1 MSSKLALLYDGIGRV
16 GFCYKLNELLRSM
29 EIRLVKIW
37 EKIEEKGENPENC
50 FILALLYNIIG
61 RVGWWKSSFGK

>member
-1 MSSKLALLYDGIGRV
+1 M
-16 GFCYKLNELLRSM
+16 NELLQSM

-50 FILALLYNIIG
+50 FILALLYNSTG
-61 RVGWWKSSFGK
+61 RVGLYDD